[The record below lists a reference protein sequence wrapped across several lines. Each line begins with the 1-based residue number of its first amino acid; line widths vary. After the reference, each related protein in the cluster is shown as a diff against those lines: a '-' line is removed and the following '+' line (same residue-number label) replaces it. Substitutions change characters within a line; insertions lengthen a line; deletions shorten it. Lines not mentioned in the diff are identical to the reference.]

1 MTAADSGQAATAWL
15 VEAEHHGSKF
25 DLLAYVR
32 RQASGYGL
40 GQINAAENGT
50 RKFGIDGRVR
60 IRENLSLAVTSYQEN
75 FLETD
80 ARRRAGTAELEYRT
94 DGTSFRAGMVYAND
108 RLSDGTV
115 NESTLV
121 RLGATQRLFDGR
133 LELDAQTEFALG
145 GQDESVDFPARHSF
159 SARYAVTEDI
169 KIIGTYEIADG
180 ENIDART
187 ARIGVDVSPWDGA
200 RIVSSMNQQEI
211 TEYGPRTFAAYG
223 LTQSIPVG
231 DKWTVDFSLDGNE
244 TLAGFDRSDVV
255 NDQQPVASGGFLGND
270 ATLTEDFLAVTAGAT
285 YRNADWSWTSRAEY
299 RDGDT
304 STRYGVT
311 TALLKQIGEGSALG
325 ALASLFIAQ
334 DQSGVSTRVIEAEAS
349 WAHRPADSQWSWLQ
363 KLEFREDRVRNAVA
377 GAAGPIGGVPLLVDG
392 NVTSRRVI
400 NSLSVNYAP
409 IDAQNGLFTE
419 AGEYS
424 LFWGSRYVFDRF
436 GEDDVEGW
444 SNVVGADVKFD
455 LSDTLDVGAQGT
467 ARIGNNFD
475 SVAYSGGPTVG
486 LTPFQNAYIS
496 IGYNVVGFADRDF
509 EESRYTRD
517 GPFITFRLKFDQQSL
532 GSVGL

>member
-1 MTAADSGQAATAWL
+1 MKTEMLGVDVRYQPDLRTEIRAELAVTENQAKAATATASGQAATAWL

-50 RKFGIDGRVR
+50 RKFGFDGRVR

-75 FLETD
+75 FLATD

-115 NESTLV
+115 NQSTL
-121 RLGATQRLFDGR
+121 
-133 LELDAQTEFALG
+133 
-145 GQDESVDFPARHSF
+145 
-159 SARYAVTEDI
+159 
-169 KIIGTYEIADG
+169 KIVGTYEIADG

-223 LTQSIPVG
+223 LTQSIPIG

-244 TLAGFDRSDVV
+244 TLGGFDRSDVI
-255 NDQQPVASGGFLGND
+255 NDQQPVASGGFLGNG
-270 ATLTEDFLAVTAGAT
+270 ATLTEDFIAVTAGAT

-304 STRYGVT
+304 STRYGLT

-325 ALASLFIAQ
+325 ALANPFI
-334 DQSGVSTRVIEAEAS
+334 AEAS

-363 KLEFREDRVRNAVA
+363 KLELREDRVRNAVA
-377 GAAGPIGGVPLLVDG
+377 GATGPIGGAPLLVSGD
-392 NVTSRRVI
+392 VTSRRII
-400 NSLSVNYAP
+400 NSLSVNYTP
-409 IDAQNGLFTE
+409 VNAQDGLFTQ

-424 LFWGSRYVFDRF
+424 FFWGSRYVFDRF
-436 GEDDVEGW
+436 GKDDVEGW

-467 ARIGNNFD
+467 ARVGKNFD
-475 SVAYSGGPTVG
+475 SIAYSGGPTVG
-486 LTPFQNAYIS
+486 ITPFKNAYIS

-517 GPFITFRLKFDQQSL
+517 GPFITFRLKFDQESL
-532 GSVGL
+532 GSLGL